1 MNINYELIGSIPAME
16 PFRDTLPELIAEYEA
31 EAPKRAAARAEI
43 QAAYDNGGPSAVEAL
58 LQAKFNNV
66 DAGTSLTR
74 GVTIELCAQHF
85 YGIDTYDCD
94 SIADTIAQI
103 RAIEQELQFGK

>member
-1 MNINYELIGSIPAME
+1 MNVNYELIGSIPAME
-16 PFRDTLPELIAEYEA
+16 PFRDTLPAMIAEYEA
-31 EAPKRAAARAEI
+31 EAPKRVAVRAEI
-43 QAAYDNGGPSAVEAL
+43 QAAFDVGGPSAVEAL
-58 LQAKFNNV
+58 LKAKFKAEG
-66 DAGTSLTR
+66 AGTAMAR